1 MKKLFLKSLIPLVTP
16 TMIALA
22 IYIAFRPTSVESA
35 GVNYGGGRIV
45 YGGGGGGL
53 TYNDLVIM
61 TNIALFFASSPTG
74 GVSLTAFAQ
83 TQFDTNGNQVVIRN
97 GAVVTNLI
105 VLGPDGGAFLTLSN
119 GTFSPIM
126 FFGSGDNDGFVATLF
141 TIGDSL
147 GGNSYTFANEVSTN
161 EFRWL
166 NAAQERIL
174 VLNQNRTI
182 GVPLTSNTLVSVAPG
197 GILATTIIGA
207 NLSYDAATRTLTGTG
222 GGLWYGQNSATNVII
237 TNSTSS
243 SAASLTISNSTGDQL
258 NSISFYHGSAAPAT
272 SLSFDTL
279 VSSNTYRIFPGPLTS
294 FPPFFTMDRMNRNLM
309 LGYGGTASL
318 NSISNVGDVYNVS
331 NTYLL
336 GPVTAGNGIQSTGR
350 FGVANSNAVMV
361 TNLYGVVEWNTSS
374 SLHADANLAH
384 RYVMTNRLT
393 TVTSIVLTN
402 MSPGQELTFV
412 IPGEVG
418 SDNTLTF
425 VAPLGQLFV
434 NFDAYGTA
442 VATTWSL
449 NVSNNN
455 MAEISIIGDRFN
467 GTNILKAISRQGTF

>member
-1 MKKLFLKSLIPLVTP
+1 
-16 TMIALA
+16 
-22 IYIAFRPTSVESA
+22 
-35 GVNYGGGRIV
+35 
-45 YGGGGGGL
+45 
-53 TYNDLVIM
+53 
-61 TNIALFFASSPTG
+61 
-74 GVSLTAFAQ
+74 
-83 TQFDTNGNQVVIRN
+83 
-97 GAVVTNLI
+97 
-105 VLGPDGGAFLTLSN
+105 
-119 GTFSPIM
+119 
-126 FFGSGDNDGFVATLF
+126 
-141 TIGDSL
+141 
-147 GGNSYTFANEVSTN
+147 
-161 EFRWL
+161 
-166 NAAQERIL
+166 
-174 VLNQNRTI
+174 
-182 GVPLTSNTLVSVAPG
+182 
-197 GILATTIIGA
+197 
-207 NLSYDAATRTLTGTG
+207 
-222 GGLWYGQNSATNVII
+222 
-237 TNSTSS
+237 
-243 SAASLTISNSTGDQL
+243 
-258 NSISFYHGSAAPAT
+258 
-272 SLSFDTL
+272 
-279 VSSNTYRIFPGPLTS
+279 
-294 FPPFFTMDRMNRNLM
+294 MDRMNRNLM

-336 GPVTAGNGIQSTGR
+336 GPVTAGNGIQSTGSIGGSITLTATNNNGVR